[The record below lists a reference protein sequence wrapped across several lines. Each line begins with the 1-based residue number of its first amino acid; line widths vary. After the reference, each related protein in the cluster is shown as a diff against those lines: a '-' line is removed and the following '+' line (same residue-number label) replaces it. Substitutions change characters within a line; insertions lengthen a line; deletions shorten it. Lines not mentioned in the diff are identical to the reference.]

1 MPPRRSPRAFGRSR
15 ARRRAGRLRD
25 TSSPPPWR
33 TWDVLERPIAELADF
48 CRGFSP
54 SRRRQLLWS
63 CNSCLLA
70 PETSTSR
77 STGDRIAAV
86 KVMLALMPE
95 STATVFGWIAQPP
108 VRRPWD
114 VHFTVFCYLDE
125 VVSTASGGVF
135 ARSLLRVLRDYLLR
149 LRTDAGKAGWMA
161 AGLLGQS
168 WPPAV
173 ATPILVEVVENAAHR
188 QARSA
193 AMRGIS
199 DLLDRATGPR
209 AAAFRRVLR
218 RAARHDRSRHVRA
231 SARVALMLNNRSR
244 TTRAPRRAAPGM

>member
-1 MPPRRSPRAFGRSR
+1 MPPSRSLTAFRRSR
-15 ARRRAGRLRD
+15 ARRPDGRLRD
-25 TSSPPPWR
+25 TSSVPPWR
-33 TWDVLERPIAELADF
+33 TWDVPGRPIAELADF

-63 CNSCLLA
+63 CNRCLLA
-70 PETSTSR
+70 PETSTFR

-95 STATVFGWIAQPP
+95 STATVLGWIAQPP
-108 VRRPWD
+108 VRSPWE
-114 VHFTVFCYLDE
+114 VHFTLFCCLDE
-125 VVSTASGGVF
+125 VVSTASGRVF

-168 WPPAV
+168 WPPSV
-173 ATPILVEVVENAAHR
+173 ATPILVEVVENAGHR

-193 AMRGIS
+193 AIRGIS
-199 DLLDRATGPR
+199 DLLDRTTGPR
-209 AAAFRRVLR
+209 AAALRRVLR
-218 RAARHDRSRHVRA
+218 HAARHDRSSSARA
-231 SARVALMLNNRSR
+231 SARVALMQGERSR
-244 TTRAPRRAAPGM
+244 TTRAPRRGAPVI